1 MIRTKTS
8 RKNSD
13 NINRST
19 GTPITRFPDTDFKIN
34 MLTTFQEIKDIK
46 IRKEVKVL
54 LFADDMILCIENP
67 KESTNKFLKLINNF
81 NKIVGY

>member
-8 RKNSD
+8 RQNSD

-46 IRKEVKVL
+46 NFSRK
-54 LFADDMILCIENP
+54 
-67 KESTNKFLKLINNF
+67 
-81 NKIVGY
+81 

>member
-19 GTPITRFPDTDFKIN
+19 GTPITRFPDTGFKIN

-46 IRKEVKVL
+46 NFSRK
-54 LFADDMILCIENP
+54 
-67 KESTNKFLKLINNF
+67 
-81 NKIVGY
+81 